1 MIQISK
7 ILCPV
12 DFSEFS
18 RDALDHAV
26 ALANWYR
33 AELLVLYVFVVPSV
47 PVPAAGFPVGSLTP
61 MSISP
66 GDIADEL
73 KDFAGG
79 VIGSADIR
87 WEAVVSRWEA
97 VVSPGITAAV
107 EIARQAE
114 RMAADLI
121 VIGTHGK
128 SGFDRFLLGSVTER
142 LLRVATAPMMTVPPR
157 SKRSETERY
166 RSILCP
172 IDFSGESMRALRYA
186 LSLAQ
191 EADARL
197 TLLHVVEG
205 LLDEPA
211 EQDFRDLNILDY
223 YQRLEKRARERLTAA
238 VPDEARVWSRP
249 TEQVVKGKAYQ
260 QILRI
265 AEEGKYDLIVMGVRG
280 RGALSRFA
288 FGSTADRVIRQADC
302 PVLTIRSQ

>member
-12 DFSEFS
+12 DFSDLS
-18 RDALDHAV
+18 RDALEHAV

-33 AELLVLYVFVVPSV
+33 AELSVLHVFVIPSV
-47 PVPAAGFPVGSLTP
+47 PVPAAGFPVESLPP
-61 MSISP
+61 MPISSTSTE
-66 GDIADEL
+66 DEL
-73 KDFAGG
+73 KSFAKA
-79 VIGSADIR
+79 VIGSADIK
-87 WEAVVSRWEA
+87 WESF
-97 VVSPGITAAV
+97 VSPGIGAAV
-107 EIARQAE
+107 EIARLAE
-114 RMAADLI
+114 KIPADLI
-121 VIGTHGK
+121 VMGTHGR

-142 LLRVATAPMMTVPPR
+142 LLRLATVPVMTVPPR
-157 SKRSETERY
+157 LKRSESVRY
-166 RSILCP
+166 RAILCP
-172 IDFSGESMRALRYA
+172 IDFSDESTNALRYA

-205 LLDEPA
+205 FLDEPD

-223 YQRLEKRARERLTAA
+223 YEQLAKRASERLAAA

-265 AEEGKYDLIVMGVRG
+265 AEEGNYDLIVMGVRG
-280 RGALSRFA
+280 RGALNRFV
-288 FGSTADRVIRQADC
+288 FGSTTDHVIRQAHC

>member
-33 AELLVLYVFVVPSV
+33 AELLVLHVFVIPSV
-47 PVPAAGFPVGSLTP
+47 PGPAAGFPVESLTP

-66 GDIADEL
+66 GGIADEL

-79 VIGSADIR
+79 VIGSAD
-87 WEAVVSRWEA
+87 VRWEA

-114 RMAADLI
+114 RMVADLI

-191 EADARL
+191 EADAR
-197 TLLHVVEG
+197 
-205 LLDEPA
+205 
-211 EQDFRDLNILDY
+211 
-223 YQRLEKRARERLTAA
+223 
-238 VPDEARVWSRP
+238 
-249 TEQVVKGKAYQ
+249 
-260 QILRI
+260 
-265 AEEGKYDLIVMGVRG
+265 
-280 RGALSRFA
+280 
-288 FGSTADRVIRQADC
+288 
-302 PVLTIRSQ
+302 